1 MSLNSVYSF
10 RGEDHQLECLL
21 NWERIR
27 QRSPRNPLL
36 VYYNFYINTKS
47 VKLHTIVNYMVYTN

>member
-1 MSLNSVYSF
+1 VYSF

-27 QRSPRNPLL
+27 QRSPRNPLM
-36 VYYNFYINTKS
+36 VYYTLYINTKG
-47 VKLHTIVNYMVYTN
+47 VKLHIVVNYMVYTN